1 LGYYFP
7 RKIAQSSPNGEIWP
21 NHVALPFGM
30 IHFVLNYVNEGL
42 KRNENEKSM
51 ISAVFYFQLS
61 QRLEMWRDRPDTFEP
76 ESCSSSNLSRGFGK
90 EEPMLSSRGR
100 IVEQMLMLRCS
111 FRCDQWKRISCKQSA
126 RWQHL
131 SGLKASAL
139 FFLQKNC

>member
-1 LGYYFP
+1 MLPLLGYYFP
-7 RKIAQSSPNGEIWP
+7 PKITQNSQNGKIWP

-76 ESCSSSNLSRGFGK
+76 ESSSSSNLSRGFGK
-90 EEPMLSSRGR
+90 EEPRLSSRGR
-100 IVEQMLMLRCS
+100 FVEQMFMLS
-111 FRCDQWKRISCKQSA
+111 SCFKCEEN
-126 RWQHL
+126 
-131 SGLKASAL
+131 
-139 FFLQKNC
+139 F